1 VKQLRTGK
9 QPEPFSPQPLAA
21 PGTVMRNFGDHGIRL
36 FRSTGESEMRSI
48 LVIAAAACVFAAS
61 GAALAA
67 QMDPHTNVS
76 SFTPTNIMS
85 AAQAVNFQ
93 AEVLTDNTGN
103 KAVGITASNGMKFIA
118 QPVTCKQPN
127 QGECIALSIFG
138 VFGGWNPTLQAVN
151 YFNGYRSF
159 TKVFLDENQAMLTRY
174 EISDFGIP
182 FGNIA
187 ANLTNF
193 AEIADQFRQ
202 FLDSGSTGVS
212 YTPTPDSHIVGS
224 AFGGTPVKL
233 GIDEPKFTL
242 TREQKSYINTIKR

>member
-1 VKQLRTGK
+1 
-9 QPEPFSPQPLAA
+9 
-21 PGTVMRNFGDHGIRL
+21 MRRIFA
-36 FRSTGESEMRSI
+36 
-48 LVIAAAACVFAAS
+48 IAAVTCVFAAG

-67 QMDPHTNVS
+67 QIDPRTSVS
-76 SFTPTNIMS
+76 SFTPANIIS

-93 AEVLTDNTGN
+93 AEVLTDNEGN

-118 QPVTCKQPN
+118 RPAACQQPN
-127 QGECIALSIFG
+127 QVACVGLTIFG
-138 VFGGWNPTLQAVN
+138 VFNGWNPTLQAVN

-159 TKVFLDENQAMLTRY
+159 TKVFLTEDKALLERY
-174 EISDFGIP
+174 EISDYGIA

-187 ANLTNF
+187 SNLTNF

-212 YTPTPDSHIVGS
+212 YTPAPDSHIIGS

-233 GIDEPKFTL
+233 GISEPEFKL
-242 TREQKSYINTIKR
+242 TPEQKSYINTIKH